1 MILMEI
7 NKDLQDYGYKWF
19 GMKEIN
25 LDDACKLFGKQNI
38 YKLYEDNTESD
49 SESTEDMLRH
59 VADGGKLGI
68 EKTKEETNE
77 EISKLFLES
86 DYDMLMYIK
95 NLYKDSDLKLNVLIN
110 RALKSNEIALD
121 TPIYYSDRNDLLDAL
136 GFMISED
143 GDNLIYVGDNKL
155 SEDSYYYVVFALG
168 RDLISGILPYY
179 TDDAY
184 NFCKEVANDFM
195 KSEYNVGTKGL
206 YTCLEEYVKD
216 NFYLKNGKLTW
227 KGKVIEND

>member
-1 MILMEI
+1 MILNKI
-7 NKDLQDYGYKWF
+7 NKDLQDYGYKWV
-19 GMKEIN
+19 GMEEIN
-25 LDDACKLFGKQNI
+25 LEDACKLFGKQNI

-49 SESTEDMLRH
+49 SESTEDMFRH

-68 EKTKEETNE
+68 EKTDKKIHNE
-77 EISKLFLES
+77 IAELYEES

-110 RALKSNEIALD
+110 RAIESNEKELD
-121 TPIYYSDRNDLLDAL
+121 TPIYYSNRNDLLDAL
-136 GFMISED
+136 GFIISED
-143 GDNLIYVGDNKL
+143 GDHLLYVDKL

-184 NFCKEVANDFM
+184 DFCKEVANDFM
-195 KSEYNVGTKGL
+195 KSKYNVATKGL

-216 NFYLKNGKLTW
+216 NFYLQNGKLTW

>member
-1 MILMEI
+1 MILTEI
-7 NKDLQDYGYKWF
+7 NKDLQDYGYKWV

-68 EKTKEETNE
+68 EKTKEEINE

-95 NLYKDSDLKLNVLIN
+95 NLYKDNDLKLNVLIN

-121 TPIYYSDRNDLLDAL
+121 TPIYYSDRNNLLDAL

-143 GDNLIYVGDNKL
+143 GNNLIYVGDNKL

-168 RDLISGILPYY
+168 RDLIKGILPYY

-184 NFCKEVANDFM
+184 DFCKRVANDFE
-195 KSEYNVGTKGL
+195 KSSYNVNTKGL
-206 YTCLEEYVKD
+206 YECLEKYVKD
-216 NFYLKNGKLTW
+216 NFYLKDGEITW
-227 KGKVIEND
+227 KGRKIND

>member
-1 MILMEI
+1 MILNKI
-7 NKDLQDYGYKWF
+7 NKDLQDYGYKWV
-19 GMKEIN
+19 GMEEIN
-25 LDDACKLFGKQNI
+25 LEDACKLFGKQNI

-49 SESTEDMLRH
+49 SESTEDMFRH

-68 EKTKEETNE
+68 EKTNKKIHNE
-77 EISKLFLES
+77 IAELYEES

-110 RALKSNEIALD
+110 RAIESNEKELD
-121 TPIYYSDRNDLLDAL
+121 TPIYYSNRNDLLDAL
-136 GFMISED
+136 GFIISED
-143 GDNLIYVGDNKL
+143 GDHLLYVDKL

-168 RDLISGILPYY
+168 RDLISGIIPYY

-184 NFCKEVANDFM
+184 DFCKEVANDFM
-195 KSEYNVGTKGL
+195 KSKYNVATKGL

-216 NFYLKNGKLTW
+216 NFYLQNGKLTW

>member
-1 MILMEI
+1 MILNKI
-7 NKDLQDYGYKWF
+7 NKDLQDYGYKWV

-25 LDDACKLFGKQNI
+25 LNDACKLFGKKNI

-49 SESTEDMLRH
+49 SESTEDMFRH

-68 EKTKEETNE
+68 EKTDKEIHNE
-77 EISKLFLES
+77 IAELYKES

-110 RALKSNEIALD
+110 RAIESNEKELD
-121 TPIYYSDRNDLLDAL
+121 TPIYYSNRNDLLDAL
-136 GFMISED
+136 GFIISED
-143 GDNLIYVGDNKL
+143 GDHLLYVDKL

-168 RDLISGILPYY
+168 RDLISGIIPYY

-184 NFCKEVANDFM
+184 DFCKEVANDFM
-195 KSEYNVGTKGL
+195 KSKYNVATKGL

-216 NFYLKNGKLTW
+216 NFYLQNGKLTW